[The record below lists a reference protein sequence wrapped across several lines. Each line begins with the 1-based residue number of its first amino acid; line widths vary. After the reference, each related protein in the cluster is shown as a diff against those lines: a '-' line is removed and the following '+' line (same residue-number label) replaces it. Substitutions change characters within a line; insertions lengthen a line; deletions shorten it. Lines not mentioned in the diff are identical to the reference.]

1 MQFINNDPKQIEIR
15 RAQNTLIVVGSGTFL
30 FGIWTTVKMMTM
42 FFLLKEES
50 IAAVKEFAGPSISGL
65 TDRTVYIAIGVF
77 LLLLMLIDLGARAYA
92 GLSAISEGRGKSHRR
107 FYLVIA
113 ALLMIGSFTSGIS
126 SILMNE
132 TPQGMGAFTKDISL
146 SAIIID
152 FTSALMLAELL
163 AASVRIRKLSRLGKH
178 AKK

>member
-1 MQFINNDPKQIEIR
+1 M
-15 RAQNTLIVVGSGTFL
+15 
-30 FGIWTTVKMMTM
+30 TV
-42 FFLLKEES
+42 L
-50 IAAVKEFAGPSISGL
+50 
-65 TDRTVYIAIGVF
+65 F
-77 LLLLMLIDLGARAYA
+77 LLLVMLIDLGARAYA

-178 AKK
+178 DKK